1 MPNGKNHGFGIPTRQ
16 KDDELF
22 RLNSL
27 ATSPVVVPAAGV
39 AAFAVRRVV
48 GYGVIRFLAIS
59 TEVMVLRIEEAPTPK
74 GPWVETERLTAV
86 ASPSGSGQFFIC
98 TDISPCGAFMRI
110 FLDNSGAGDV
120 TPDLIGFGHP
130 IAGGGGGSGGGGGG
144 GSPSIVELEDGN
156 GGTTRASV
164 KLDGV
169 PIGAQ
174 GSVLAGG
181 RDAGGVQRALAV
193 NSAGQLVISIG
204 PSTPGATITT
214 SPDTVVGIGATVPLP
229 APPAGTTRMT
239 VQNTGPSGSVI
250 RVREL
255 GGVAGAGIKLVIFAQ
270 ETYGG
275 EDGAIAP
282 LEVEEVAGIA
292 TTVSIQFEGP

>member
-1 MPNGKNHGFGIPTRQ
+1 MGNGRNHNFVIQTRQ

-22 RLNSL
+22 RLKEDAGPIS
-27 ATSPVVVPAAGV
+27 AAGTV
-39 AAFAVRRVV
+39 AFPIRRVL
-48 GYGVIRFLAIS
+48 GYGSIRFLAIS
-59 TEVMVLRIEEAPTPK
+59 TEILRLRIEEAPAPE
-74 GPWVETERLTAV
+74 GPWVETVRLTAV

-98 TDISPCGAFMRI
+98 TDVSPCSVFMRI
-110 FLDNSGAGDV
+110 FLDNTGAGAA
-120 TPDLIGFGHP
+120 PAELSGFGHP
-130 IAGGGGGSGGGGGG
+130 VAGGGGGGGGGG
-144 GSPSIVELEDGN
+144 GSPSVVELEDGN

-164 KLDGV
+164 KLDGT
-169 PIGAQ
+169 PINGQ

-181 RDAGGVQRALAV
+181 RDPGGAQRALAV
-193 NSAGQLVISIG
+193 NAAGQLVISIG
-204 PSTPGATITT
+204 TSTPGTSIIT

-229 APPAGTTRMT
+229 APPVGTTRMT

-255 GGVAGAGIKLVIFAQ
+255 GGPAGAGIKLVIFSQ

-282 LEVEEVAGIA
+282 LEVQEVAGIA
-292 TTVSIQFEGP
+292 TSVCIQFEGP

>member
-1 MPNGKNHGFGIPTRQ
+1 MGNGRNHNFVIQTRQ

-22 RLNSL
+22 RLDSNSEK
-27 ATSPVVVPAAGV
+27 TQPISAGGS
-39 AAFAVRRVV
+39 AEFPIRRVL
-48 GYGVIRFLAIS
+48 GYGVVRFLVVA
-59 TEVMVLRIEEAPTPK
+59 TEVMRLRIEEAPTPQ
-74 GPWVETERLTAV
+74 GPWVETDRLTAV
-86 ASPSGSGQFFIC
+86 ASTSGSGQFFIC
-98 TDISPCGAFMRI
+98 TDVSPCSTFMRV
-110 FLDNSGAGDV
+110 FLDNTGASAV
-120 TPDLIGFGHP
+120 EADLSGFGHP
-130 IAGGGGGSGGGGGG
+130 VAGGGGSGGGGGG
-144 GSPSIVELEDGN
+144 GSPSVVELEDGN

-164 KLDGV
+164 KLDGT

-181 RDAGGVQRALAV
+181 RDPGGAQRALAV
-193 NSAGQLVISIG
+193 NAAGQLIISIG

-214 SPDTVVGIGATVPLP
+214 APDTVVGIGATVPLP

-255 GGVAGAGIKLVIFAQ
+255 GGPAGAGIKLVIFAQ

-282 LEVEEVAGIA
+282 LEVQEVAGIA
-292 TTVSIQFEGP
+292 TTVAIQFEGP

>member
-27 ATSPVVVPAAGV
+27 ATSPVSVPAAGTV
-39 AAFAVRRVV
+39 AFAIRRVV
-48 GYGVIRFLAIS
+48 GYGVIRFLVIS
-59 TEVMVLRIEEAPTPK
+59 NEVATLRIEEAPTPK
-74 GPWVETERLTAV
+74 GPWVETDRLTAV

-98 TDISPCGAFMRI
+98 TDVSPCGAFMRI
-110 FLDNSGAGDV
+110 FLDNGGAGAV
-120 TPDLIGFGHP
+120 IPDLIGFGHP
-130 IAGGGGGSGGGGGG
+130 IAGGGGSGGGGGG

-169 PIGAQ
+169 LIGAQ

-181 RDAGGVQRALAV
+181 RDPGGAQRALAV
-193 NSAGQLVISIG
+193 NAAGQLIISIG
-204 PSTPGATITT
+204 PSTPGASITT
-214 SPDTVVGIGATVPLP
+214 PADTVVGIGATVPLP

-292 TTVSIQFEGP
+292 TTVAIQFEGP